1 MEKRTQQKQHKSK
14 TKKTLQTL
22 NKIQQ
27 LKKDGKT
34 NKEIAKEIGVS
45 MIALYKWAETDENF
59 KRALDIGSKEID
71 LKQLE
76 KLGSMMATMD
86 EVAAFFEINKS
97 TLSMR
102 PDLMDVY
109 NRGKEKGKLSL
120 RRNQFKLA
128 EKSASMCIWL
138 GKQYLDQ
145 KDIQQLDMK
154 EIDINWDEV
163 KNYN

>member
-1 MEKRTQQKQHKSK
+1 MKNTEERKPYNKS
-14 TKKTLQTL
+14 KKTLTML
-22 NKIQQ
+22 NKIQK
-27 LKKDGKT
+27 LKKKGLN
-34 NKEIAKEIGVS
+34 NKQIAKEIGVK
-45 MIALYKWAETDENF
+45 MVTLYKWAESDEAF
-59 KRALDIGSKEID
+59 KKVLEIGSKEID
-71 LKQLE
+71 TAQLE
-76 KLGSMMATMD
+76 KLGAMMATMD

-102 PDLMDVY
+102 PDLMEIY

-128 EKSASMCIWL
+128 EKSASMAIWL

-154 EIDINWDEV
+154 EIDINWEEV